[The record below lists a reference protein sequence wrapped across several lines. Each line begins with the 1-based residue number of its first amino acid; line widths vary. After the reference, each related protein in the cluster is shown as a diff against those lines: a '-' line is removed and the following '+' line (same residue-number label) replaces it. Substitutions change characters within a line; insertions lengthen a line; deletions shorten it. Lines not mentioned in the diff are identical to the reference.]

1 MVGMGQDWPLERE
14 LAQIALKRK
23 LQQELEKTKKANE
36 EMLGQKKVFAKEKE
50 ELERARKEV
59 EELKQNLAADAAK
72 QPARVLGC
80 VCVCCFVVVIWNY
93 TLRLLLQLLHLN
105 AQIVEQFEGH
115 MWLTLPR

>member
-80 VCVCCFVVVIWNY
+80 VCVCVCVCVCLSVCLSLSLCLCVSVPVI
-93 TLRLLLQLLHLN
+93 
-105 AQIVEQFEGH
+105 
-115 MWLTLPR
+115 